1 MNSDIASDS
10 KSTQDAAEATEQGL
24 GLPDATWDEARLL
37 DYMRQHDRAIGG
49 LERKTLQ
56 HEYCFGAAAQMK
68 YEQLGGKWTRWAKDQ
83 GYPLETFRRRRL
95 LFVRAGSLEAL
106 DKYPGKMEAYYS
118 LGIYR
123 KPSREELDALDVGS
137 PADPGVSGPAEGV
150 VEPAHAAAGA
160 VPPAPTTIAAA
171 AGPADDGKSEEEP
184 RDHCPRE
191 TFLRGLEDR
200 YADAAEALPIA
211 LPLVSWKLL
220 DHLAAQEE
228 TGHGEVIARAVR
240 EYWLRNGDTPRIAPQ
255 LPATEVAG

>member
-10 KSTQDAAEATEQGL
+10 KSTQDAAEATTPGL

-106 DKYPGKMEAYYS
+106 DKYPGKMEAYYA

-123 KPSREELDALDVGS
+123 KPSREELDAQDAEREAKAQADVTEAKPQTQVEIQDAPVPDQGT
-137 PADPGVSGPAEGV
+137 AGGVGG
-150 VEPAHAAAGA
+150 G
-160 VPPAPTTIAAA
+160 
-171 AGPADDGKSEEEP
+171 EEE
-184 RDHCPRE
+184 
-191 TFLRGLEDR
+191 TLMDR
-200 YADAAEALPIA
+200 LAASDERPGGPTAAEILGKVVNLMVEAERVGLDDSCEA
-211 LPLVSWKLL
+211 LL
-220 DHLAAQEE
+220 DEIATI
-228 TGHGEVIARAVR
+228 TGRLQGITGRK
-240 EYWLRNGDTPRIAPQ
+240 
-255 LPATEVAG
+255 EVAA